1 MPNTTAT
8 SATRLVAAGDLVVH
22 GDQATLF
29 GPFGTP
35 VSSISRAR
43 MPQAPTAAAPD
54 DVPRSSDAV
63 AAPLS
68 GRVSVGESAERPGP
82 DGRRRAGIVAAF
94 AAFDESGSW
103 R

>member
-29 GPFGTP
+29 GPVGTP
-35 VSSISRAR
+35 VSSISRVR
-43 MPQAPTAAAPD
+43 MPPAPTRTAPHAVRASSVAA
-54 DVPRSSDAV
+54 

-68 GRVSVGESAERPGP
+68 GRVSIGEWPERPGP
-82 DGRRRAGIVAAF
+82 DGRRTAGIVAAF